1 MDKNLLLTKAQ
12 NAELSRDF
20 QTATRLYKELL
31 RNEPDNLEYLSTI
44 GSIYVK
50 SNEDEKALPYYQ
62 RIIELFPHSVSAM
75 NGIGAIYRRLRRYDE
90 SIEILQR
97 ALNENKDVANVY
109 YTLGF
114 TYREM
119 GLYDE
124 AIECFENVIDENAN
138 DVLAYNHLG
147 SIYSAKGDFQKAI
160 EIFKHGLQIDQNHPI
175 LNYNIAHCFE
185 SLEQYPD
192 AIRSY
197 ETALKTKPVWNDAI
211 RDFSNLLLTC
221 NKTKEAQNIVQR
233 SLRLYPN
240 DANMLCILG
249 KIFLTQFDFGS
260 AEKTFKKAK
269 DINPK
274 DVAILSG
281 FAEALEKGEKN
292 QEALDT
298 LEEALNMEP
307 ENLDLL
313 KQYAGTLLSAKD
325 YDEAFRK
332 IDTLY
337 KNNEYDVQVLDLY
350 GQYYACMDDD
360 ESTNYYHEKIKQVDK
375 SYKQYL
381 LSTAKRYSQ
390 IGNKSK
396 AESFAKTYIQNFED
410 DPAGYNALGKV
421 YASSGD
427 YDNAIVSYTKGLE
440 LLKDNVLADR
450 QISELMKKR
459 IIKKMDEIPT
469 FSEDDKNEESQNEQE
484 QKSEPEEKFDFDL
497 LGQNEKDNPHV
508 NSEEHFWDNLSDE
521 FEDSLE
527 SDKMNEDYV
536 TNLEDLQKNDE
547 VSEDPVGLEETVGLE
562 ELDDGFDSL
571 QDLLPEIGDETS
583 MSLPIEDDA
592 SLNEDETDDL
602 DDFEAESLESLDNL
616 SDSENLEEIT
626 EENSEQEVV
635 QDVEQEDLQKQNTIS
650 ESLQEKLQESI
661 INSANA
667 AMETALNTQR
677 MVVQMSEEQEKIMML
692 QKALEEKQQETE
704 EMQEELVMQQ
714 IKTEQLQQEL
724 IEQKMEN
731 QLAEETAV
739 SDVAN
744 DLDLKNELEDS
755 EELEITEDPEDIDLL
770 DSFDD
775 AVEELEELNDSDF
788 ITMNE
793 IETEDEHISSQQ
805 MFYLVNDNIVPDIDE
820 SDFEKDEKSNDS
832 KSLIYEILVG
842 EYEFPTVDTILADI
856 LLQLSDKE
864 KAIIESISSQEKTE
878 PKNDD
883 EVSFDTVDSFVEA
896 ENEPEQST
904 DFDTVDLFVEEE
916 TVSDDDSDFDTADS
930 LVETEV
936 DETEV
941 DETAEPEFDTVD
953 SFVSGDAESEPEE
966 VSDFDTVD
974 SFVEEETV
982 SDDDSDF
989 DTADSLVETD
999 VDETEVDETEES
1011 DFDTVDSFVSG
1022 DAESEPE
1029 EVSDFDTVDSFIEEE
1044 TETEEPEFD
1053 STDSLIE
1060 DDTENFDSTLDI
1072 LTNGENDWEDDE
1084 VEESPTTEIQDL
1096 FHKVEEMLSDDFISQ
1111 VYKSELSMFKKLKA
1125 LIEFLPNDVQ
1135 TAIDLDKL
1143 RVQVEYIISR
1153 ISGKP
1158 GLCKTISLLFESG
1171 YIEYENS
1178 VQNSSSSEKMTQ
1190 EEIKEVF
1197 QNIRKLSRNLEDIL
1211 LADSLCKLID
1221 DLMEKM

>member
-75 NGIGAIYRRLRRYDE
+75 NGIGAIYRRLKRYDE

-249 KIFLTQFDFGS
+249 KIFLTQFDFDS

-337 KNNEYDVQVLDLY
+337 KDNEYDVQVLDLY

-527 SDKMNEDYV
+527 SDKMNEDYI
-536 TNLEDLQKNDE
+536 TNPEDLQKNDE
-547 VSEDPVGLEETVGLE
+547 VSEEPVGLE

-592 SLNEDETDDL
+592 SLNEDETDDFE
-602 DDFEAESLESLDNL
+602 DFEAESLESLDDLGFITNPKNGRVKGLNEVSLDRTYL

-626 EENSEQEVV
+626 EEKSEQEVV

-739 SDVAN
+739 LDVAN

-793 IETEDEHISSQQ
+793 IETEDENISSQQ

-820 SDFEKDEKSNDS
+820 NDFEKDEKSNDF
-832 KSLIYEILVG
+832 KNFIYEILVG

-904 DFDTVDLFVEEE
+904 DFDTVD
-916 TVSDDDSDFDTADS
+916 
-930 LVETEV
+930 
-936 DETEV
+936 
-941 DETAEPEFDTVD
+941 
-953 SFVSGDAESEPEE
+953 
-966 VSDFDTVD
+966 

-989 DTADSLVETD
+989 DTADSLV
-999 VDETEVDETEES
+999 ETEVDETEES

-1084 VEESPTTEIQDL
+1084 VEESPTTEIQVL

-1178 VQNSSSSEKMTQ
+1178 VQNSSGAEKMTQ

>member
-75 NGIGAIYRRLRRYDE
+75 NGIGAIYRRLKRYDE

-249 KIFLTQFDFGS
+249 KIFLTQFDFDS

-337 KNNEYDVQVLDLY
+337 KDNEYDVQVLDLY

-427 YDNAIVSYTKGLE
+427 YDNAIISYTKGLE

-527 SDKMNEDYV
+527 SDKMNEDYI
-536 TNLEDLQKNDE
+536 TNPEDLQKNDE
-547 VSEDPVGLEETVGLE
+547 VSEEPVGLE

-592 SLNEDETDDL
+592 SLNEEETDDL
-602 DDFEAESLESLDNL
+602 DDFEAESLDDL

-626 EENSEQEVV
+626 EEKSEQEVV

-704 EMQEELVMQQ
+704 EMQEDLVMQQ

-793 IETEDEHISSQQ
+793 IETEDENISSQQ

-820 SDFEKDEKSNDS
+820 SDFEKDEKSNDF
-832 KSLIYEILVG
+832 KSFIYEILVD

-896 ENEPEQST
+896 E
-904 DFDTVDLFVEEE
+904 
-916 TVSDDDSDFDTADS
+916 
-930 LVETEV
+930 
-936 DETEV
+936 
-941 DETAEPEFDTVD
+941 
-953 SFVSGDAESEPEE
+953 SEPEE

-989 DTADSLVETD
+989 DTADSLVETE
-999 VDETEVDETEES
+999 VDETGVDETEES

-1029 EVSDFDTVDSFIEEE
+1029 EVSDFDTVDSFVEEE

-1178 VQNSSSSEKMTQ
+1178 VQNSGSSEKMTQ

>member
-1 MDKNLLLTKAQ
+1 
-12 NAELSRDF
+12 
-20 QTATRLYKELL
+20 
-31 RNEPDNLEYLSTI
+31 
-44 GSIYVK
+44 
-50 SNEDEKALPYYQ
+50 
-62 RIIELFPHSVSAM
+62 
-75 NGIGAIYRRLRRYDE
+75 
-90 SIEILQR
+90 
-97 ALNENKDVANVY
+97 
-109 YTLGF
+109 
-114 TYREM
+114 
-119 GLYDE
+119 
-124 AIECFENVIDENAN
+124 
-138 DVLAYNHLG
+138 
-147 SIYSAKGDFQKAI
+147 
-160 EIFKHGLQIDQNHPI
+160 
-175 LNYNIAHCFE
+175 
-185 SLEQYPD
+185 
-192 AIRSY
+192 
-197 ETALKTKPVWNDAI
+197 
-211 RDFSNLLLTC
+211 
-221 NKTKEAQNIVQR
+221 
-233 SLRLYPN
+233 
-240 DANMLCILG
+240 
-249 KIFLTQFDFGS
+249 
-260 AEKTFKKAK
+260 
-269 DINPK
+269 
-274 DVAILSG
+274 
-281 FAEALEKGEKN
+281 
-292 QEALDT
+292 
-298 LEEALNMEP
+298 
-307 ENLDLL
+307 
-313 KQYAGTLLSAKD
+313 
-325 YDEAFRK
+325 
-332 IDTLY
+332 
-337 KNNEYDVQVLDLY
+337 
-350 GQYYACMDDD
+350 MDDD

-527 SDKMNEDYV
+527 SDKMNEDYI
-536 TNLEDLQKNDE
+536 TNPEDLQKNDE
-547 VSEDPVGLEETVGLE
+547 VSEEPVGLE

-592 SLNEDETDDL
+592 SLNEDETDDFE
-602 DDFEAESLESLDNL
+602 DFEAESLESLDDLGFITNPKNGRVKGLNEVSLDRTYL

-626 EENSEQEVV
+626 EEKSEQEVV

-739 SDVAN
+739 LDVAN

-793 IETEDEHISSQQ
+793 IETEDENISSQQ

-820 SDFEKDEKSNDS
+820 NDFEKDEKSNDF
-832 KSLIYEILVG
+832 KNFIYEILVG

-904 DFDTVDLFVEEE
+904 DFDTVDSFVEEE

-936 DETEV
+936 DETEES
-941 DETAEPEFDTVD
+941 DFDTVD

-974 SFVEEETV
+974 SFVEEE
-982 SDDDSDF
+982 
-989 DTADSLVETD
+989 A
-999 VDETEVDETEES
+999 ETEES

-1084 VEESPTTEIQDL
+1084 VEESPTTEIQVL

-1178 VQNSSSSEKMTQ
+1178 VQNSSGAEKMTQ

>member
-75 NGIGAIYRRLRRYDE
+75 NGIGAIYRRLKRYDE

-147 SIYSAKGDFQKAI
+147 SIYSAKGDFQRAI

-249 KIFLTQFDFGS
+249 KIFLTQFDFDS

-325 YDEAFRK
+325 YDEAFKK

-337 KNNEYDVQVLDLY
+337 KNNEDDVQVLDLY

-427 YDNAIVSYTKGLE
+427 YDNAIISYTKGLE

-527 SDKMNEDYV
+527 SDKMNENYI
-536 TNLEDLQKNDE
+536 TNPEDLQKNDE
-547 VSEDPVGLEETVGLE
+547 ISEEPVGLE

-592 SLNEDETDDL
+592 SLNEDETDDFE
-602 DDFEAESLESLDNL
+602 DFEAESLENLDDLGFITNPKNGRVKGLNEVSLDRTYL
-616 SDSENLEEIT
+616 SDSENLEEIP

-755 EELEITEDPEDIDLL
+755 EDLEITEEPEDIDLL

-793 IETEDEHISSQQ
+793 IETEDENISSQQ

-820 SDFEKDEKSNDS
+820 SDFEKDEKSNDC
-832 KSLIYEILVG
+832 KSLIYEILVD

-904 DFDTVDLFVEEE
+904 DFDTVD
-916 TVSDDDSDFDTADS
+916 
-930 LVETEV
+930 
-936 DETEV
+936 
-941 DETAEPEFDTVD
+941 
-953 SFVSGDAESEPEE
+953 SFI
-966 VSDFDTVD
+966 
-974 SFVEEETV
+974 EEETV

-1044 TETEEPEFD
+1044 TETEEPDFD

>member
-75 NGIGAIYRRLRRYDE
+75 NGIGAIYRRLKRYDE

-147 SIYSAKGDFQKAI
+147 SIYSAKGDFQRAI
-160 EIFKHGLQIDQNHPI
+160 DIFKHGLQIDQNHPI

-249 KIFLTQFDFGS
+249 KIFLTQFDFDS

-427 YDNAIVSYTKGLE
+427 YDNAIISYTKGLE

-527 SDKMNEDYV
+527 SDKMNEDYI
-536 TNLEDLQKNDE
+536 TNPEDLQKNDE
-547 VSEDPVGLEETVGLE
+547 VSEEPVGLEETVGLE

-592 SLNEDETDDL
+592 SLNEEETDDL

-731 QLAEETAV
+731 QLAEETSV

-793 IETEDEHISSQQ
+793 IETEDENISSQQ

-820 SDFEKDEKSNDS
+820 NDFEKDEKSNDF
-832 KSLIYEILVG
+832 KSFIYEILVD

-904 DFDTVDLFVEEE
+904 NFDTVDLFVEEE

-930 LVETEV
+930 LVETDV

-941 DETAEPEFDTVD
+941 DETEEPEFDTVD

-974 SFVEEETV
+974 SFVEEET
-982 SDDDSDF
+982 
-989 DTADSLVETD
+989 
-999 VDETEVDETEES
+999 ETEE
-1011 DFDTVDSFVSG
+1011 T
-1022 DAESEPE
+1022 
-1029 EVSDFDTVDSFIEEE
+1029 
-1044 TETEEPEFD
+1044 EFD

-1211 LADSLCKLID
+1211 LADSLCKLTD

>member
-75 NGIGAIYRRLRRYDE
+75 NGIGAIYRRLKRYDE

-249 KIFLTQFDFGS
+249 KIFLTQFDFDS

-337 KNNEYDVQVLDLY
+337 KDNEYDVQVLDLY

-484 QKSEPEEKFDFDL
+484 QKLEPEEKFDFDL

-527 SDKMNEDYV
+527 SEKMNEDYV

-547 VSEDPVGLEETVGLE
+547 VSEEPVGLE

-602 DDFEAESLESLDNL
+602 DNFETESFESLDGL

-626 EENSEQEVV
+626 EEKSEQEVV

-793 IETEDEHISSQQ
+793 IETEDENISSQQ

-820 SDFEKDEKSNDS
+820 SDFEKDEKSNDF
-832 KSLIYEILVG
+832 KSFIYEILVD

-930 LVETEV
+930 LVET
-936 DETEV
+936 
-941 DETAEPEFDTVD
+941 
-953 SFVSGDAESEPEE
+953 
-966 VSDFDTVD
+966 
-974 SFVEEETV
+974 
-982 SDDDSDF
+982 
-989 DTADSLVETD
+989 D
-999 VDETEVDETEES
+999 VDETEEPE
-1011 DFDTVDSFVSG
+1011 FDTVDSFVSG

-1178 VQNSSSSEKMTQ
+1178 VQNSSGSEKMTQ

>member
-75 NGIGAIYRRLRRYDE
+75 NGIGAIYRRLKRYDE

-249 KIFLTQFDFGS
+249 KIFLTQFDFDS

-337 KNNEYDVQVLDLY
+337 KDNEYDVQVLDLY

-427 YDNAIVSYTKGLE
+427 YDNAIISYTKGLE

-527 SDKMNEDYV
+527 SDKMNEDYI
-536 TNLEDLQKNDE
+536 TNPEDLQKNDE
-547 VSEDPVGLEETVGLE
+547 VSEEPVGLE

-592 SLNEDETDDL
+592 SLNEDETDDFE
-602 DDFEAESLESLDNL
+602 DFEAESLDDL

-626 EENSEQEVV
+626 EEKSEQEVV

-731 QLAEETAV
+731 QLAEETVV

-793 IETEDEHISSQQ
+793 IETEDENISSQQ

-820 SDFEKDEKSNDS
+820 SDFEKDEKSNDF
-832 KSLIYEILVG
+832 KSFIYEILVS

-883 EVSFDTVDSFVEA
+883 EISFDTVDSFVEA
-896 ENEPEQST
+896 ENEPEQS
-904 DFDTVDLFVEEE
+904 
-916 TVSDDDSDFDTADS
+916 
-930 LVETEV
+930 
-936 DETEV
+936 
-941 DETAEPEFDTVD
+941 
-953 SFVSGDAESEPEE
+953 
-966 VSDFDTVD
+966 SDFDTVD

-999 VDETEVDETEES
+999 VDETEKS

-1178 VQNSSSSEKMTQ
+1178 VQNSSSSERMTQ

>member
-75 NGIGAIYRRLRRYDE
+75 NGIGAIYRRLKRYDE

-147 SIYSAKGDFQKAI
+147 SIYSAKGDFQRAI

-249 KIFLTQFDFGS
+249 KIFLTQFDFDS

-337 KNNEYDVQVLDLY
+337 KDNEYDVQVLDLY

-427 YDNAIVSYTKGLE
+427 YDNAIISYTKGLE

-527 SDKMNEDYV
+527 SDKMNEDYI
-536 TNLEDLQKNDE
+536 TNPEDLQKNDE
-547 VSEDPVGLEETVGLE
+547 VSEEPVGLE

-592 SLNEDETDDL
+592 SLNEEETDDL
-602 DDFEAESLESLDNL
+602 DDFEAESLDDL

-626 EENSEQEVV
+626 EEKSEQEVV

-704 EMQEELVMQQ
+704 EMQEDLVMQQ

-793 IETEDEHISSQQ
+793 IETEDENISSQQ

-820 SDFEKDEKSNDS
+820 SDFEKDEKSNDF
-832 KSLIYEILVG
+832 KSFIYEILVG

-896 ENEPEQST
+896 E
-904 DFDTVDLFVEEE
+904 
-916 TVSDDDSDFDTADS
+916 
-930 LVETEV
+930 
-936 DETEV
+936 
-941 DETAEPEFDTVD
+941 
-953 SFVSGDAESEPEE
+953 SEPEE

-989 DTADSLVETD
+989 DTADSLVETE
-999 VDETEVDETEES
+999 VDETGVDETEES

-1029 EVSDFDTVDSFIEEE
+1029 EVSDFDTVDSFVEDEA
-1044 TETEEPEFD
+1044 ETEETEFD

-1178 VQNSSSSEKMTQ
+1178 VQNSGSSEKMTQ

>member
-75 NGIGAIYRRLRRYDE
+75 NGIGAIYRRLKRYDE

-249 KIFLTQFDFGS
+249 KIFLTQFDFDS

-337 KNNEYDVQVLDLY
+337 KNNEDDVQVLDLY

-484 QKSEPEEKFDFDL
+484 QKLEPEEKFDFDL

-527 SDKMNEDYV
+527 SDKMNEDYI
-536 TNLEDLQKNDE
+536 TNPEDLQKNDE
-547 VSEDPVGLEETVGLE
+547 VSEEPVGLEESVGLE

-602 DDFEAESLESLDNL
+602 DNFETESFESLDGL

-704 EMQEELVMQQ
+704 EMQENLVMQQ

-724 IEQKMEN
+724 IEQKMKN
-731 QLAEETAV
+731 QLAEDTAV

-793 IETEDEHISSQQ
+793 IETEDENISSQQ

-820 SDFEKDEKSNDS
+820 SDFEKDEKSNDF
-832 KSLIYEILVG
+832 KSFIYEILVD

-864 KAIIESISSQEKTE
+864 KSIIESISSQEKTE

-930 LVETEV
+930 LVET
-936 DETEV
+936 D
-941 DETAEPEFDTVD
+941 
-953 SFVSGDAESEPEE
+953 
-966 VSDFDTVD
+966 
-974 SFVEEETV
+974 
-982 SDDDSDF
+982 
-989 DTADSLVETD
+989 
-999 VDETEVDETEES
+999 VDETEES

>member
-75 NGIGAIYRRLRRYDE
+75 NGIGAIYRRLKRYDE

-147 SIYSAKGDFQKAI
+147 SIYSAKGDFQRAI
-160 EIFKHGLQIDQNHPI
+160 DIFKHGLQIDQNHPI

-249 KIFLTQFDFGS
+249 KIFLTQFDFDS

-427 YDNAIVSYTKGLE
+427 YDNAIISYTKGLE

-547 VSEDPVGLEETVGLE
+547 VSEEPVGLE

-592 SLNEDETDDL
+592 SLNEEETDDL

-793 IETEDEHISSQQ
+793 IETEDENISSQQ

-820 SDFEKDEKSNDS
+820 SDFEKDEKSNDF
-832 KSLIYEILVG
+832 KSFIYEILVD

-904 DFDTVDLFVEEE
+904 NFDTVDL
-916 TVSDDDSDFDTADS
+916 
-930 LVETEV
+930 
-936 DETEV
+936 
-941 DETAEPEFDTVD
+941 
-953 SFVSGDAESEPEE
+953 
-966 VSDFDTVD
+966 
-974 SFVEEETV
+974 FVEEETV

-999 VDETEVDETEES
+999 VDETEVDETEEPE
-1011 DFDTVDSFVSG
+1011 FDTVDSFVSG

-1029 EVSDFDTVDSFIEEE
+1029 EVSDFDTVDSFVEEE

-1178 VQNSSSSEKMTQ
+1178 VQKSSSSEKMTQ

>member
-75 NGIGAIYRRLRRYDE
+75 NGIGAIYRRLKRYDE

-249 KIFLTQFDFGS
+249 KIFLTQFDFDS

-427 YDNAIVSYTKGLE
+427 YDNAIISYTKGLE

-527 SDKMNEDYV
+527 SEKMNEDYI
-536 TNLEDLQKNDE
+536 TNPEDLQKNDE
-547 VSEDPVGLEETVGLE
+547 VSEEPVGLEETVGLE

-592 SLNEDETDDL
+592 SLNEEETDDL

-793 IETEDEHISSQQ
+793 IETEDENISSQQ

-820 SDFEKDEKSNDS
+820 SDFEKDEKSNDF
-832 KSLIYEILVG
+832 KSFIYEILVD

-896 ENEPEQST
+896 ENEPDQST
-904 DFDTVDLFVEEE
+904 
-916 TVSDDDSDFDTADS
+916 
-930 LVETEV
+930 
-936 DETEV
+936 
-941 DETAEPEFDTVD
+941 
-953 SFVSGDAESEPEE
+953 
-966 VSDFDTVD
+966 DFDTVD

-1029 EVSDFDTVDSFIEEE
+1029 EVSDFDTVDSFVEEE

>member
-75 NGIGAIYRRLRRYDE
+75 NGIGAIYRRLKRYDE

-249 KIFLTQFDFGS
+249 KIFLTQFDFDS

-337 KNNEYDVQVLDLY
+337 KDNEYDVQVLDLY

-527 SDKMNEDYV
+527 SDKKNEDYV

-547 VSEDPVGLEETVGLE
+547 VSEEPVGLEESVGLE

-592 SLNEDETDDL
+592 SLNEEETVDL
-602 DDFEAESLESLDNL
+602 DDFETESLESLDNL

-820 SDFEKDEKSNDS
+820 SDFEKDEKSNDF
-832 KSLIYEILVG
+832 KSFIYEILVD

-904 DFDTVDLFVEEE
+904 DFDTVDL
-916 TVSDDDSDFDTADS
+916 
-930 LVETEV
+930 
-936 DETEV
+936 
-941 DETAEPEFDTVD
+941 
-953 SFVSGDAESEPEE
+953 
-966 VSDFDTVD
+966 
-974 SFVEEETV
+974 FVEEETV

>member
-31 RNEPDNLEYLSTI
+31 RNEPDNLEYLSTL

-75 NGIGAIYRRLRRYDE
+75 NGIGAIYRRLKRYDE

-249 KIFLTQFDFGS
+249 KIFLTQFDFDS

-281 FAEALEKGEKN
+281 FAEALEKSEKN

-337 KNNEYDVQVLDLY
+337 KDNEYDVQVLDLY

-427 YDNAIVSYTKGLE
+427 YDNAIISYTKGLE

-484 QKSEPEEKFDFDL
+484 QKLEPEEKFDFDL

-527 SDKMNEDYV
+527 SDKMNEDYI
-536 TNLEDLQKNDE
+536 TNPEDLQKNDD
-547 VSEDPVGLEETVGLE
+547 VSEEPVGLE

-592 SLNEDETDDL
+592 SLNEDETDDFE
-602 DDFEAESLESLDNL
+602 DFEAESLENLDDLGFNTNPKNGRVKALSKACLDRTYL

-704 EMQEELVMQQ
+704 EMQEELAMQQ

-731 QLAEETAV
+731 QLAEETVV

-793 IETEDEHISSQQ
+793 IETEDENISSQQ

-820 SDFEKDEKSNDS
+820 SDFEKDEKSNDC
-832 KSLIYEILVG
+832 KSFIYEILVD

-936 DETEV
+936 DET
-941 DETAEPEFDTVD
+941 D
-953 SFVSGDAESEPEE
+953 
-966 VSDFDTVD
+966 
-974 SFVEEETV
+974 
-982 SDDDSDF
+982 
-989 DTADSLVETD
+989 
-999 VDETEVDETEES
+999 VDETEES

>member
-75 NGIGAIYRRLRRYDE
+75 NGIGAIYRRLKRYDE

-147 SIYSAKGDFQKAI
+147 SIYSAKGDFQRAI

-249 KIFLTQFDFGS
+249 KIFLTQFDFDS

-325 YDEAFRK
+325 YDEAFKK

-337 KNNEYDVQVLDLY
+337 KNNEDDVQVLDLY

-536 TNLEDLQKNDE
+536 TNPEDLQKNDE
-547 VSEDPVGLEETVGLE
+547 VSEETVGLEEPVGLE

-583 MSLPIEDDA
+583 MSLPIEDDE
-592 SLNEDETDDL
+592 SLNEEETDDFE
-602 DDFEAESLESLDNL
+602 DFEAESLESLDNL

-677 MVVQMSEEQEKIMML
+677 MVVQMSEEQEKIMVL

-731 QLAEETAV
+731 QLAEDTAV

-744 DLDLKNELEDS
+744 DLDLKNEPEDS

-793 IETEDEHISSQQ
+793 IETEDENISSQQ

-820 SDFEKDEKSNDS
+820 SDFEKDEKSNDF
-832 KSLIYEILVG
+832 KSFIYEVLVG

-904 DFDTVDLFVEEE
+904 DFDSVDLFVEEE

-936 DETEV
+936 DETE
-941 DETAEPEFDTVD
+941 EPEFDTVD

-974 SFVEEETV
+974 SFV
-982 SDDDSDF
+982 
-989 DTADSLVETD
+989 
-999 VDETEVDETEES
+999 
-1011 DFDTVDSFVSG
+1011 
-1022 DAESEPE
+1022 
-1029 EVSDFDTVDSFIEEE
+1029 EEE

-1084 VEESPTTEIQDL
+1084 VEESPTSEIQDL

>member
-75 NGIGAIYRRLRRYDE
+75 NGIGAIYRRLKRYDE

-147 SIYSAKGDFQKAI
+147 SIYSAKGDFQRAI
-160 EIFKHGLQIDQNHPI
+160 DIFKHGLQIDQNHPI

-249 KIFLTQFDFGS
+249 KIFLTQFDFDS

-337 KNNEYDVQVLDLY
+337 KNNEDDVQVLDLY

-469 FSEDDKNEESQNEQE
+469 FSEDEKNEESQNEQE

-527 SDKMNEDYV
+527 SDKMDEEYV

-547 VSEDPVGLEETVGLE
+547 VSEEPVGLEETVGLE

-793 IETEDEHISSQQ
+793 IETEDENISSQQ

-832 KSLIYEILVG
+832 KSFIYEILVG

-930 LVETEV
+930 LVETDV
-936 DETEV
+936 AETEV
-941 DETAEPEFDTVD
+941 DETEEPEFDTVD
-953 SFVSGDAESEPEE
+953 SFVSG
-966 VSDFDTVD
+966 
-974 SFVEEETV
+974 
-982 SDDDSDF
+982 
-989 DTADSLVETD
+989 
-999 VDETEVDETEES
+999 
-1011 DFDTVDSFVSG
+1011 
-1022 DAESEPE
+1022 
-1029 EVSDFDTVDSFIEEE
+1029 
-1044 TETEEPEFD
+1044 
-1053 STDSLIE
+1053 
-1060 DDTENFDSTLDI
+1060 DTENFDSTLDI

-1111 VYKSELSMFKKLKA
+1111 VYKSELNMFKKLKA

>member
-75 NGIGAIYRRLRRYDE
+75 NGIGAIYRRLKRYDE

-197 ETALKTKPVWNDAI
+197 ETALKTKPVWNEAI

-249 KIFLTQFDFGS
+249 KIFLTQFDFDS

-337 KNNEYDVQVLDLY
+337 KNNEDDVQVLDLY

-547 VSEDPVGLEETVGLE
+547 VLEEPVGLE

-602 DDFEAESLESLDNL
+602 DDFETESFENLDDLGFNTNPKNGRVKALSKACLDRTYL

-704 EMQEELVMQQ
+704 EMQEELAMQQ

-731 QLAEETAV
+731 QLAEETVV

-793 IETEDEHISSQQ
+793 IETEDENISSQQ

-820 SDFEKDEKSNDS
+820 SDFEKDEKSNDF
-832 KSLIYEILVG
+832 KSFIYEILVG

-904 DFDTVDLFVEEE
+904 DFDTVDL
-916 TVSDDDSDFDTADS
+916 
-930 LVETEV
+930 
-936 DETEV
+936 
-941 DETAEPEFDTVD
+941 
-953 SFVSGDAESEPEE
+953 
-966 VSDFDTVD
+966 
-974 SFVEEETV
+974 FVEEETV

-1178 VQNSSSSEKMTQ
+1178 VQNSGSSEKMTQ

>member
-75 NGIGAIYRRLRRYDE
+75 NGIGAIYRRLKRYDE

-249 KIFLTQFDFGS
+249 KIFLTQFDFDS

-337 KNNEYDVQVLDLY
+337 KNNEDDVQVLDLY

-459 IIKKMDEIPT
+459 IIRKMDEIPT

-547 VSEDPVGLEETVGLE
+547 VSEEPVGLE

-592 SLNEDETDDL
+592 SLNEDETDDFE
-602 DDFEAESLESLDNL
+602 DFEAESLESLDDL

-793 IETEDEHISSQQ
+793 IETEDENISSQQ

-820 SDFEKDEKSNDS
+820 SDFEKDEKSNDF
-832 KSLIYEILVG
+832 KSFIYEILVD

-930 LVETEV
+930 LVETDV

-941 DETAEPEFDTVD
+941 NETEEPEFDTVD

-974 SFVEEETV
+974 SFVE
-982 SDDDSDF
+982 
-989 DTADSLVETD
+989 
-999 VDETEVDETEES
+999 DEAETEEL
-1011 DFDTVDSFVSG
+1011 
-1022 DAESEPE
+1022 
-1029 EVSDFDTVDSFIEEE
+1029 
-1044 TETEEPEFD
+1044 EFD

-1060 DDTENFDSTLDI
+1060 ADTENFDSTLDI

>member
-75 NGIGAIYRRLRRYDE
+75 NGIGAIYRRLKRYDE

-124 AIECFENVIDENAN
+124 AIECFENVIGENAN

-147 SIYSAKGDFQKAI
+147 SIYSAKGNFQRAI
-160 EIFKHGLQIDQNHPI
+160 DIFKHGLQIDQNHPI

-197 ETALKTKPVWNDAI
+197 ETALKTKPVWTEAI
-211 RDFSNLLLTC
+211 HDFSNLLLTC

-240 DANMLCILG
+240 DSRMLCILG
-249 KIFLTQFDFGS
+249 KVFLTQYDFDS

-269 DINPK
+269 NINPK
-274 DVAILSG
+274 DVEILSG
-281 FAEALEKGEKN
+281 LADALEKGEKN

-298 LEEALNMEP
+298 LVDALNLEP
-307 ENLDLL
+307 ENLNLL
-313 KQYAGTLLSAKD
+313 KQYASTLLSAKD
-325 YDEAFRK
+325 YDEAFKK

-337 KNNEYDVQVLDLY
+337 KDNEDDVQVLDLY

-360 ESTNYYHEKIKQVDK
+360 ESTNYYHEKIKKVDK

-396 AESFAKTYIQNFED
+396 AESFAKTYIQHFED

-440 LLKDNVLADR
+440 LLKDNVLADK

-469 FSEDDKNEESQNEQE
+469 ISDDDKNEDSQIGTEQNY
-484 QKSEPEEKFDFDL
+484 SETEEKFDFDL
-497 LGQNEKDNPHV
+497 LGQNEKEDPHV
-508 NSEEHFWDNLSDE
+508 NSEDHFWDNLSDE

-536 TNLEDLQKNDE
+536 TNLEDLQKKDE
-547 VSEDPVGLEETVGLE
+547 VSEEPVGVEETVGLE

-571 QDLLPEIGDETS
+571 QDLLPKIGDETS

-602 DDFEAESLESLDNL
+602 
-616 SDSENLEEIT
+616 SDSKNLEGII
-626 EENSEQEVV
+626 EENSEQNVV
-635 QDVEQEDLQKQNTIS
+635 QEVAQEDLQKQNTIS

-692 QKALEEKQQETE
+692 QKALEEKQHETE

-724 IEQKMEN
+724 IERKMEN
-731 QLAEETAV
+731 QLAEETSV
-739 SDVAN
+739 SAVAN
-744 DLDLKNELEDS
+744 QTDLLNDIENADS
-755 EELEITEDPEDIDLL
+755 EDFEITEEPEDIDLL
-770 DSFDD
+770 DSFED
-775 AVEELEELNDSDF
+775 AVEELEELDDSDF
-788 ITMNE
+788 FKMNE
-793 IETEDEHISSQQ
+793 IETEDENISSQQ
-805 MFYLVNDNIVPDIDE
+805 MFYLVNDNIVPDVDE
-820 SDFEKDEKSNDS
+820 SDFEKDEKSNDV
-832 KSLIYEILVG
+832 KSLIYEILVD

-856 LLQLSDKE
+856 LLQLSDEE
-864 KAIIESISSQEKTE
+864 KAIIESMSEKENTE
-878 PKNDD
+878 PKNDID
-883 EVSFDTVDSFVEA
+883 VS
-896 ENEPEQST
+896 
-904 DFDTVDLFVEEE
+904 
-916 TVSDDDSDFDTADS
+916 FDTADS
-930 LVETEV
+930 LIETEV
-936 DETEV
+936 DE
-941 DETAEPEFDTVD
+941 
-953 SFVSGDAESEPEE
+953 SEEA
-966 VSDFDTVD
+966 DFDTVD

-982 SDDDSDF
+982 S
-989 DTADSLVETD
+989 
-999 VDETEVDETEES
+999 EEDS
-1011 DFDTVDSFVSG
+1011 DFDTVDSFVSE

-1029 EVSDFDTVDSFIEEE
+1029 EDSEFDTADSLVETEVDESEEADFDT
-1044 TETEEPEFD
+1044 
-1053 STDSLIE
+1053 
-1060 DDTENFDSTLDI
+1060 TLDI
-1072 LTNGENDWEDDE
+1072 LTNGENAWEEDD

-1111 VYKSELSMFKKLKA
+1111 VYKSELNMFKKLKA

-1171 YIEYENS
+1171 YIEYKNS
-1178 VQNSSSSEKMTQ
+1178 VQNSSGSEKMTL

-1197 QNIRKLSRNLEDIL
+1197 QSIRKLSRNLEDIL

>member
-75 NGIGAIYRRLRRYDE
+75 NGIGAIYRRLKRYDE

-97 ALNENKDVANVY
+97 ALNEDKDVANVY

-124 AIECFENVIDENAN
+124 AIECFENVIGENAN

-147 SIYSAKGDFQKAI
+147 SIYSAKGNFQRAI
-160 EIFKHGLQIDQNHPI
+160 DIFKHGLQIDQNHPI

-197 ETALKTKPVWNDAI
+197 ETALKTKPVWTEAI
-211 RDFSNLLLTC
+211 HDFSNLLLTC

-240 DANMLCILG
+240 DSRMLCILG
-249 KIFLTQFDFGS
+249 KVFLTQYDFDS

-269 DINPK
+269 NINPK
-274 DVAILSG
+274 DVEILSG
-281 FAEALEKGEKN
+281 LADALEKGEKN

-298 LEEALNMEP
+298 LVDALNLEP
-307 ENLDLL
+307 ENLNLL
-313 KQYAGTLLSAKD
+313 KQYASTLLSAKD
-325 YDEAFRK
+325 YDEAFKK

-337 KNNEYDVQVLDLY
+337 KDNEDDVQVLDLY

-360 ESTNYYHEKIKQVDK
+360 ESTNYYHEKIKKVDK

-396 AESFAKTYIQNFED
+396 AESFAKTYIQHFED

-440 LLKDNVLADR
+440 LLKDNVLADK

-469 FSEDDKNEESQNEQE
+469 ISDDDKNEDSQIGTEQNY
-484 QKSEPEEKFDFDL
+484 SETEEKFDFDL
-497 LGQNEKDNPHV
+497 LGQNEKEDPHV
-508 NSEEHFWDNLSDE
+508 NSEDHFWDNLSDE

-536 TNLEDLQKNDE
+536 TNLEDLQKKDE
-547 VSEDPVGLEETVGLE
+547 VSEEPVGVEETVGLE

-571 QDLLPEIGDETS
+571 QDLLPKIGDETS

-602 DDFEAESLESLDNL
+602 
-616 SDSENLEEIT
+616 SDSENLEEII
-626 EENSEQEVV
+626 EENSEQNVV
-635 QDVEQEDLQKQNTIS
+635 QEVAQEDLQKQNTIS

-692 QKALEEKQQETE
+692 QKALEEKQHETE

-724 IEQKMEN
+724 IEQKLEN
-731 QLAEETAV
+731 QLAEETSV
-739 SDVAN
+739 SAVAN
-744 DLDLKNELEDS
+744 ETDLLNDIENADS
-755 EELEITEDPEDIDLL
+755 EDLEITEEPEDIDLL
-770 DSFDD
+770 DSFED
-775 AVEELEELNDSDF
+775 AVEELEELDDSDF
-788 ITMNE
+788 FKMNE
-793 IETEDEHISSQQ
+793 IETEDENISSQQ
-805 MFYLVNDNIVPDIDE
+805 MFYLVNDNIVPDVDE
-820 SDFEKDEKSNDS
+820 SDFEKDEKSNDV
-832 KSLIYEILVG
+832 KSLIYEILVD

-856 LLQLSDKE
+856 LLQLSDEE
-864 KAIIESISSQEKTE
+864 KAIIESMSEKENTE
-878 PKNDD
+878 PKNDID
-883 EVSFDTVDSFVEA
+883 VSFDTVDSFVE
-896 ENEPEQST
+896 
-904 DFDTVDLFVEEE
+904 
-916 TVSDDDSDFDTADS
+916 
-930 LVETEV
+930 TEV
-936 DETEV
+936 DE
-941 DETAEPEFDTVD
+941 
-953 SFVSGDAESEPEE
+953 SEEA
-966 VSDFDTVD
+966 DFDTVD

-982 SDDDSDF
+982 SEEDSDFDTVDSFVSEDAESEPEEDSDF

-999 VDETEVDETEES
+999 VDESEDA
-1011 DFDTVDSFVSG
+1011 DFDT
-1022 DAESEPE
+1022 
-1029 EVSDFDTVDSFIEEE
+1029 
-1044 TETEEPEFD
+1044 
-1053 STDSLIE
+1053 
-1060 DDTENFDSTLDI
+1060 TLDI
-1072 LTNGENDWEDDE
+1072 LTNGENAWEEDD

-1111 VYKSELSMFKKLKA
+1111 VYKSELNMFKKLKA

-1171 YIEYENS
+1171 YIEYKNS
-1178 VQNSSSSEKMTQ
+1178 VQNSSGSEKMTQ

-1197 QNIRKLSRNLEDIL
+1197 QSIRKLSRNLEDIL

>member
-75 NGIGAIYRRLRRYDE
+75 NGIGAIYRRLKRYDE

-249 KIFLTQFDFGS
+249 KIFLTQFDFDS

-313 KQYAGTLLSAKD
+313 KQYAETLLSAKD

-337 KNNEYDVQVLDLY
+337 KDNEYDVQVLDLY

-527 SDKMNEDYV
+527 SDKKNEDYV

-547 VSEDPVGLEETVGLE
+547 DSEEPVGLE

-592 SLNEDETDDL
+592 SLNEEETDDFE
-602 DDFEAESLESLDNL
+602 DFEAESLESLDDLGFITNPKNGRVKGLNEVSLDRTYL

-731 QLAEETAV
+731 QLAEETVV

-793 IETEDEHISSQQ
+793 IETEDENISSQQ

-904 DFDTVDLFVEEE
+904 DFDTVDSFVEEE

-930 LVETEV
+930 LVETDV
-936 DETEV
+936 DETEES
-941 DETAEPEFDTVD
+941 DFDTVD

-999 VDETEVDETEES
+999 VD
-1011 DFDTVDSFVSG
+1011 
-1022 DAESEPE
+1022 
-1029 EVSDFDTVDSFIEEE
+1029 
-1044 TETEEPEFD
+1044 ETEEPEFD

>member
-75 NGIGAIYRRLRRYDE
+75 NGIGAIYRRLKRYDE

-249 KIFLTQFDFGS
+249 KIFLTQFDFDS

-337 KNNEYDVQVLDLY
+337 KNNEDDVQVLDLY

-527 SDKMNEDYV
+527 SDKMNEDYI
-536 TNLEDLQKNDE
+536 TNPEDLQKNDE
-547 VSEDPVGLEETVGLE
+547 VSEEPVGLE

-592 SLNEDETDDL
+592 SLNEEETDDFE
-602 DDFEAESLESLDNL
+602 DFEAESLESLDDLGFITNPKNGRVKGLNEVSLDRTYL

-755 EELEITEDPEDIDLL
+755 EDLEITEEPEDIDLL

-793 IETEDEHISSQQ
+793 IETEDENISSQQ

-820 SDFEKDEKSNDS
+820 SDFEKDEKSNDF
-832 KSLIYEILVG
+832 KSFIYEILVG

-896 ENEPEQST
+896 ENEPKQST
-904 DFDTVDLFVEEE
+904 DFDTVDL
-916 TVSDDDSDFDTADS
+916 
-930 LVETEV
+930 
-936 DETEV
+936 
-941 DETAEPEFDTVD
+941 
-953 SFVSGDAESEPEE
+953 
-966 VSDFDTVD
+966 
-974 SFVEEETV
+974 FVEEETV

-1072 LTNGENDWEDDE
+1072 LTNGENDWDDDE

>member
-75 NGIGAIYRRLRRYDE
+75 NGIGAIYRRLKRYDE

-197 ETALKTKPVWNDAI
+197 ETALKTKPVWNEAI

-249 KIFLTQFDFGS
+249 KIFLTQFDFDS

-337 KNNEYDVQVLDLY
+337 KNNEDDVQVLDLY

-547 VSEDPVGLEETVGLE
+547 VLEEPVGLE

-592 SLNEDETDDL
+592 SLNEDETDDFEV
-602 DDFEAESLESLDNL
+602 FEAESLESLDDLGFITNPKNGRVKGLNEVSLDRTYL

-704 EMQEELVMQQ
+704 EMQ
-714 IKTEQLQQEL
+714 QEL

-731 QLAEETAV
+731 QLAEETVV

-793 IETEDEHISSQQ
+793 IETEDENISSQQ

-820 SDFEKDEKSNDS
+820 SDFEKDEKSNDF
-832 KSLIYEILVG
+832 KSFIYEILVG

-936 DETEV
+936 DETEES
-941 DETAEPEFDTVD
+941 DFDTVD

-974 SFVEEETV
+974 SFVEEET
-982 SDDDSDF
+982 
-989 DTADSLVETD
+989 
-999 VDETEVDETEES
+999 ETEES

-1178 VQNSSSSEKMTQ
+1178 VQNSGSSEKMTQ

>member
-75 NGIGAIYRRLRRYDE
+75 NGIGAIYRRLKRYDE

-249 KIFLTQFDFGS
+249 KIFLTQFDFDS

-337 KNNEYDVQVLDLY
+337 KDNEDDVQVLDLY

-527 SDKMNEDYV
+527 SDKMNEDYI
-536 TNLEDLQKNDE
+536 TNPEDLQKNDE
-547 VSEDPVGLEETVGLE
+547 VSEEPVGLE

-592 SLNEDETDDL
+592 SLNEEETDDFE
-602 DDFEAESLESLDNL
+602 DFETESLESLDNL

-820 SDFEKDEKSNDS
+820 SDFEKDEKSNDF
-832 KSLIYEILVG
+832 KSFIYEILVD

-864 KAIIESISSQEKTE
+864 KSIIESISSQEKTE

-904 DFDTVDLFVEEE
+904 DFDTVD
-916 TVSDDDSDFDTADS
+916 
-930 LVETEV
+930 
-936 DETEV
+936 
-941 DETAEPEFDTVD
+941 
-953 SFVSGDAESEPEE
+953 SFI
-966 VSDFDTVD
+966 
-974 SFVEEETV
+974 EEETV

-999 VDETEVDETEES
+999 VDETEESDFDTVDSFVFGDAESEPEEVSDFDTVDSFVEDEAETEES

-1044 TETEEPEFD
+1044 TETEETEFD

-1197 QNIRKLSRNLEDIL
+1197 KNIRKLSRNLEDIL

>member
-75 NGIGAIYRRLRRYDE
+75 NGIGAIYRRLKRYDE

-147 SIYSAKGDFQKAI
+147 SIYSAKGDFQRAI

-249 KIFLTQFDFGS
+249 KIFLTQFDFDS

-337 KNNEYDVQVLDLY
+337 KNNEDDVQVLDLY

-527 SDKMNEDYV
+527 SDKMNEDYI
-536 TNLEDLQKNDE
+536 TNPEDLQKNDE
-547 VSEDPVGLEETVGLE
+547 VSEEPVGLE

-592 SLNEDETDDL
+592 SLNEEETDDL
-602 DDFEAESLESLDNL
+602 DDFEAESLDDL

-626 EENSEQEVV
+626 EEKSEQEVV

-704 EMQEELVMQQ
+704 EMQEDLVMQQ

-820 SDFEKDEKSNDS
+820 SDFEKDEKSNDF
-832 KSLIYEILVG
+832 KSFIYEILVD

-896 ENEPEQST
+896 E
-904 DFDTVDLFVEEE
+904 
-916 TVSDDDSDFDTADS
+916 
-930 LVETEV
+930 
-936 DETEV
+936 
-941 DETAEPEFDTVD
+941 
-953 SFVSGDAESEPEE
+953 SEPEE

-989 DTADSLVETD
+989 DTADSLVETE
-999 VDETEVDETEES
+999 VDETGVDETEES

-1029 EVSDFDTVDSFIEEE
+1029 EVSDFDTVDSFVEEE

-1178 VQNSSSSEKMTQ
+1178 VQNSGSSEKMTQ

>member
-75 NGIGAIYRRLRRYDE
+75 NGIGAIYRRLKRYDE

-249 KIFLTQFDFGS
+249 KIFLTQFDFDS

-337 KNNEYDVQVLDLY
+337 KDNEYDVQVLDLY

-484 QKSEPEEKFDFDL
+484 QKLEPEEKFDFDL

-527 SDKMNEDYV
+527 SEKMNEDYV

-547 VSEDPVGLEETVGLE
+547 VSEEPVGLE

-602 DDFEAESLESLDNL
+602 DNFETESFESLDGL

-626 EENSEQEVV
+626 EEKSEQEVV

-793 IETEDEHISSQQ
+793 IETEDENISSQQ

-820 SDFEKDEKSNDS
+820 SDFEKDEKSNDF
-832 KSLIYEILVG
+832 KSFIYEILVD

-936 DETEV
+936 DETE
-941 DETAEPEFDTVD
+941 EPE
-953 SFVSGDAESEPEE
+953 
-966 VSDFDTVD
+966 
-974 SFVEEETV
+974 
-982 SDDDSDF
+982 
-989 DTADSLVETD
+989 
-999 VDETEVDETEES
+999 
-1011 DFDTVDSFVSG
+1011 FDTVDSFVSG

-1178 VQNSSSSEKMTQ
+1178 VQNSSGSEKMTQ

>member
-75 NGIGAIYRRLRRYDE
+75 NGIGAIYRRLKRYDE

-249 KIFLTQFDFGS
+249 KIFLTQFDFDS

-337 KNNEYDVQVLDLY
+337 KNNEDDVQVLDLY

-427 YDNAIVSYTKGLE
+427 YDNAIISYTKGLE

-527 SDKMNEDYV
+527 SEKMNEDYI
-536 TNLEDLQKNDE
+536 TNPEDLQKNDE
-547 VSEDPVGLEETVGLE
+547 VSEEPVGLEETVGLE

-592 SLNEDETDDL
+592 SLNEEETDDL
-602 DDFEAESLESLDNL
+602 DDFETESFENLDNL

-677 MVVQMSEEQEKIMML
+677 MVVQMSEEQEKIMKL

-793 IETEDEHISSQQ
+793 IETEDENISSQQ

-820 SDFEKDEKSNDS
+820 SDFEKDEKSNDF
-832 KSLIYEILVG
+832 KSFIYEILVD

-896 ENEPEQST
+896 ENEPDQST
-904 DFDTVDLFVEEE
+904 
-916 TVSDDDSDFDTADS
+916 
-930 LVETEV
+930 
-936 DETEV
+936 
-941 DETAEPEFDTVD
+941 
-953 SFVSGDAESEPEE
+953 
-966 VSDFDTVD
+966 DFDTVD

-1029 EVSDFDTVDSFIEEE
+1029 EVSDFDTVDSFVEDEA
-1044 TETEEPEFD
+1044 ETEEPEFD

-1178 VQNSSSSEKMTQ
+1178 VQKSSSSEKMTQ

>member
-75 NGIGAIYRRLRRYDE
+75 NGIGAIYRRLKRYDE

-249 KIFLTQFDFGS
+249 KIFLTQFDFDS

-337 KNNEYDVQVLDLY
+337 KDNEYDVQVLDLY

-527 SDKMNEDYV
+527 SDKMNEDYI
-536 TNLEDLQKNDE
+536 TNPEDLQKNDE
-547 VSEDPVGLEETVGLE
+547 VSEEPVGLE

-626 EENSEQEVV
+626 EEKSEQEVV

-793 IETEDEHISSQQ
+793 IETGDENISSQQ

-820 SDFEKDEKSNDS
+820 SDFEKDEKSNDF
-832 KSLIYEILVG
+832 KSFIYEILVD

-930 LVETEV
+930 LVETGV

-941 DETAEPEFDTVD
+941 DETAEPE
-953 SFVSGDAESEPEE
+953 
-966 VSDFDTVD
+966 
-974 SFVEEETV
+974 
-982 SDDDSDF
+982 
-989 DTADSLVETD
+989 
-999 VDETEVDETEES
+999 
-1011 DFDTVDSFVSG
+1011 FDTVDSFVSG

>member
-75 NGIGAIYRRLRRYDE
+75 NGIGAIYRRLKRYDE

-147 SIYSAKGDFQKAI
+147 SIYSAKGDFQRAI

-249 KIFLTQFDFGS
+249 KIFLTQFDFDS

-337 KNNEYDVQVLDLY
+337 KNNEDDVQVLDLY

-427 YDNAIVSYTKGLE
+427 YDNAIISYTKGLE

-527 SDKMNEDYV
+527 SDKKNEDYV
-536 TNLEDLQKNDE
+536 TNLEDVQKNDE
-547 VSEDPVGLEETVGLE
+547 VSEEPVGLE

-592 SLNEDETDDL
+592 SLNEDETDDFE
-602 DDFEAESLESLDNL
+602 DFEAESLDDL
-616 SDSENLEEIT
+616 SDSQNLEEIT

-724 IEQKMEN
+724 IEQKMKN

-755 EELEITEDPEDIDLL
+755 EELEITEAPEDIDLL

-820 SDFEKDEKSNDS
+820 SDFEKDEKSNDF
-832 KSLIYEILVG
+832 KSFIYEILVD

-930 LVETEV
+930 LVET
-936 DETEV
+936 
-941 DETAEPEFDTVD
+941 
-953 SFVSGDAESEPEE
+953 
-966 VSDFDTVD
+966 
-974 SFVEEETV
+974 
-982 SDDDSDF
+982 
-989 DTADSLVETD
+989 D

-1022 DAESEPE
+1022 DAESEPKEVSDFDTVDSFVEDEAETE

-1178 VQNSSSSEKMTQ
+1178 VQNSGSSEKMTQ

>member
-75 NGIGAIYRRLRRYDE
+75 NGIGAIYRRLKRYDE

-249 KIFLTQFDFGS
+249 KIFLTQFDFDS

-337 KNNEYDVQVLDLY
+337 KNNEDDVQVLDLY

-427 YDNAIVSYTKGLE
+427 YDNAIISYTKGLE

-527 SDKMNEDYV
+527 SDKKNEDYV

-547 VSEDPVGLEETVGLE
+547 VSEEPVGLE

-592 SLNEDETDDL
+592 SLNEEETDDL
-602 DDFEAESLESLDNL
+602 DDFEAESLESLDDL

-793 IETEDEHISSQQ
+793 IETEDENISSQQ

-820 SDFEKDEKSNDS
+820 SDFEKDEKSNDC

-930 LVETEV
+930 LVET
-936 DETEV
+936 D
-941 DETAEPEFDTVD
+941 
-953 SFVSGDAESEPEE
+953 
-966 VSDFDTVD
+966 
-974 SFVEEETV
+974 
-982 SDDDSDF
+982 
-989 DTADSLVETD
+989 
-999 VDETEVDETEES
+999 VDETEES

-1044 TETEEPEFD
+1044 TETEEPDFD

-1072 LTNGENDWEDDE
+1072 LTNGENVWEDDE

>member
-75 NGIGAIYRRLRRYDE
+75 NGIGAIYRRLKRYDE

-249 KIFLTQFDFGS
+249 KIFLTQFDFDS

-337 KNNEYDVQVLDLY
+337 KDNEYDVQVLDLY

-527 SDKMNEDYV
+527 SDKMNEDYI
-536 TNLEDLQKNDE
+536 TNPEDLQKNDE
-547 VSEDPVGLEETVGLE
+547 VSEEPVGLEESVGLE

-583 MSLPIEDDA
+583 MSLLIEDDA
-592 SLNEDETDDL
+592 SLNEEETDDFE
-602 DDFEAESLESLDNL
+602 DFEAESLESLDDL

-755 EELEITEDPEDIDLL
+755 EELEIAEDSEDIDLL

-793 IETEDEHISSQQ
+793 IETEDENISSQQ

-820 SDFEKDEKSNDS
+820 SDFEKDEKSNDF
-832 KSLIYEILVG
+832 KSFIYEILVD

-904 DFDTVDLFVEEE
+904 DFDT
-916 TVSDDDSDFDTADS
+916 ADS
-930 LVETEV
+930 LVETDV
-936 DETEV
+936 DETEES
-941 DETAEPEFDTVD
+941 DFDTVD
-953 SFVSGDAESEPEE
+953 SFVSGEAESEPEE

-974 SFVEEETV
+974 SFVE
-982 SDDDSDF
+982 
-989 DTADSLVETD
+989 
-999 VDETEVDETEES
+999 DE
-1011 DFDTVDSFVSG
+1011 
-1022 DAESEPE
+1022 A
-1029 EVSDFDTVDSFIEEE
+1029 
-1044 TETEEPEFD
+1044 ETEEPEFD

>member
-75 NGIGAIYRRLRRYDE
+75 NGIGAIYRRLKRYDE

-160 EIFKHGLQIDQNHPI
+160 ETFKHGLQIDQNHPI

-249 KIFLTQFDFGS
+249 KIFLTQFDFDS

-527 SDKMNEDYV
+527 SDKMDEDYV

-547 VSEDPVGLEETVGLE
+547 VSEEPVGLE
-562 ELDDGFDSL
+562 ELDDGFGSL

-592 SLNEDETDDL
+592 SLNEEETDDL
-602 DDFEAESLESLDNL
+602 DDFEAESLESLDDL

-704 EMQEELVMQQ
+704 EMQEDLVMQQ

-731 QLAEETAV
+731 QLAEENAV

-793 IETEDEHISSQQ
+793 IETEDENISSQQ

-904 DFDTVDLFVEEE
+904 DFDTVDSFVSGDAESEPEEVSDFDTVDSFIEEE

-930 LVETEV
+930 LVETDV

-974 SFVEEETV
+974 SFIEEET
-982 SDDDSDF
+982 
-989 DTADSLVETD
+989 
-999 VDETEVDETEES
+999 ETEES

-1022 DAESEPE
+1022 DVESEPE
-1029 EVSDFDTVDSFIEEE
+1029 EVSDFDTVDSFVEEE

>member
-75 NGIGAIYRRLRRYDE
+75 NGIGAIYRRLKRYDE

-124 AIECFENVIDENAN
+124 AIECFENVIGENAN

-147 SIYSAKGDFQKAI
+147 SIYSAKGNFQRAI
-160 EIFKHGLQIDQNHPI
+160 DIFKHGLQIDQNHPI

-197 ETALKTKPVWNDAI
+197 ETALKTKPVWTEAI
-211 RDFSNLLLTC
+211 HDFSNLLLTC

-240 DANMLCILG
+240 DSRMLCILG
-249 KIFLTQFDFGS
+249 KVFLTQYDFDS

-269 DINPK
+269 NINPK
-274 DVAILSG
+274 DVEILSG
-281 FAEALEKGEKN
+281 LADALEKGEKN

-298 LEEALNMEP
+298 LVDALNLEP
-307 ENLDLL
+307 ENLNLL
-313 KQYAGTLLSAKD
+313 KQYASTLLSAKD
-325 YDEAFRK
+325 YDEAFKK

-337 KNNEYDVQVLDLY
+337 KDNEDDVQVLDLY

-360 ESTNYYHEKIKQVDK
+360 ESTNYYHEKIKKVDK

-396 AESFAKTYIQNFED
+396 AESFAKTYIQHFED

-440 LLKDNVLADR
+440 LLKDNVLADK

-469 FSEDDKNEESQNEQE
+469 ISDDDKNEESQIGTEQNY
-484 QKSEPEEKFDFDL
+484 SETEDKFDFDL
-497 LGQNEKDNPHV
+497 LGQNEKEDPHV
-508 NSEEHFWDNLSDE
+508 NSEDHFWDNLSDE

-536 TNLEDLQKNDE
+536 TNLEDLQKKDE
-547 VSEDPVGLEETVGLE
+547 VSEEPVGLEETVGLE

-571 QDLLPEIGDETS
+571 QDLLPKIGDETS

-592 SLNEDETDDL
+592 SLNEDETDNFEDL
-602 DDFEAESLESLDNL
+602 ETESLENLDGL
-616 SDSENLEEIT
+616 SDSENLEGII
-626 EENSEQEVV
+626 EENSEQNVV
-635 QDVEQEDLQKQNTIS
+635 QEVEQEDLQKQNTIS

-692 QKALEEKQQETE
+692 QKALEEKQHETE

-724 IEQKMEN
+724 IERKMEN
-731 QLAEETAV
+731 QLEEETSV
-739 SDVAN
+739 SAVAN
-744 DLDLKNELEDS
+744 QTDLLNDIENADS
-755 EELEITEDPEDIDLL
+755 EDFEITEEPEDIDLL
-770 DSFDD
+770 DSFED
-775 AVEELEELNDSDF
+775 AVEELEELDDSDF
-788 ITMNE
+788 FKMNE
-793 IETEDEHISSQQ
+793 IETEDENISSQQ
-805 MFYLVNDNIVPDIDE
+805 MFYLVNDNIVPDVDE
-820 SDFEKDEKSNDS
+820 SDFEKDEKSNDV
-832 KSLIYEILVG
+832 KSLIYEILVD

-856 LLQLSDKE
+856 LLQLSDEE
-864 KAIIESISSQEKTE
+864 KAIIESMSEKENTE
-878 PKNDD
+878 PKNDID
-883 EVSFDTVDSFVEA
+883 VSFDTVDSFVE
-896 ENEPEQST
+896 EETVSEEDY
-904 DFDTVDLFVEEE
+904 DFDTVDSFVSEDAESEPEE
-916 TVSDDDSDFDTADS
+916 DSEFDTADS

-936 DETEV
+936 DE
-941 DETAEPEFDTVD
+941 
-953 SFVSGDAESEPEE
+953 SEEA
-966 VSDFDTVD
+966 DFDTVD

-982 SDDDSDF
+982 SEEDSEF
-989 DTADSLVETD
+989 DTADSLVET
-999 VDETEVDETEES
+999 EVDESEEA
-1011 DFDTVDSFVSG
+1011 DFDT
-1022 DAESEPE
+1022 
-1029 EVSDFDTVDSFIEEE
+1029 
-1044 TETEEPEFD
+1044 
-1053 STDSLIE
+1053 
-1060 DDTENFDSTLDI
+1060 TLDI
-1072 LTNGENDWEDDE
+1072 LTNGENAWEEDD

-1111 VYKSELSMFKKLKA
+1111 VYKSELNMFKKLKA

-1171 YIEYENS
+1171 YIEYKNS
-1178 VQNSSSSEKMTQ
+1178 VQNSSGSEKMTL

-1197 QNIRKLSRNLEDIL
+1197 QSIRKLSRNLEDIL

>member
-75 NGIGAIYRRLRRYDE
+75 NGIGAIYRRLKRYDE

-249 KIFLTQFDFGS
+249 KIFLTQFDFDS

-337 KNNEYDVQVLDLY
+337 KNNEDDVQVLDLY

-527 SDKMNEDYV
+527 SDKMNEDYI
-536 TNLEDLQKNDE
+536 TNPEDLQKNDE
-547 VSEDPVGLEETVGLE
+547 VSEEPVGLE

-592 SLNEDETDDL
+592 SLNEEETDDFEDL
-602 DDFEAESLESLDNL
+602 EAESLESLDDLGFITNPKNGRVKGLNEVSLDRTYL

-731 QLAEETAV
+731 QLAEETVV

-793 IETEDEHISSQQ
+793 IETEDENISSQQ

-820 SDFEKDEKSNDS
+820 NDFEKDEKSNDF
-832 KSLIYEILVG
+832 KSFIYEILVG

-930 LVETEV
+930 LVET
-936 DETEV
+936 D
-941 DETAEPEFDTVD
+941 
-953 SFVSGDAESEPEE
+953 
-966 VSDFDTVD
+966 
-974 SFVEEETV
+974 
-982 SDDDSDF
+982 
-989 DTADSLVETD
+989 
-999 VDETEVDETEES
+999 VDETEES

-1178 VQNSSSSEKMTQ
+1178 VQNSSGSEKMTQ

>member
-75 NGIGAIYRRLRRYDE
+75 NGIGAIYRRLKRYDE

-249 KIFLTQFDFGS
+249 KIFLTQFDFDS

-337 KNNEYDVQVLDLY
+337 KDNEYDVQVLDLY

-427 YDNAIVSYTKGLE
+427 YDNAIISYTKGLE

-527 SDKMNEDYV
+527 SDKMNEDYI
-536 TNLEDLQKNDE
+536 TNPEDLQKNDE
-547 VSEDPVGLEETVGLE
+547 VSEEPVGLE

-592 SLNEDETDDL
+592 SLNEDETDDFE
-602 DDFEAESLESLDNL
+602 DFEAESLDDL

-626 EENSEQEVV
+626 EEKSEQEVV

-731 QLAEETAV
+731 QLVEETVV

-793 IETEDEHISSQQ
+793 IETEDENISSQQ

-820 SDFEKDEKSNDS
+820 SDFEKDEKSNDF
-832 KSLIYEILVG
+832 KSFIYEILVG

-896 ENEPEQST
+896 ENEPKQST
-904 DFDTVDLFVEEE
+904 DFDTVDL
-916 TVSDDDSDFDTADS
+916 
-930 LVETEV
+930 
-936 DETEV
+936 
-941 DETAEPEFDTVD
+941 
-953 SFVSGDAESEPEE
+953 
-966 VSDFDTVD
+966 
-974 SFVEEETV
+974 FVEEETV

-999 VDETEVDETEES
+999 VDETEVDETEEPE
-1011 DFDTVDSFVSG
+1011 FDTVDSFVSG

-1060 DDTENFDSTLDI
+1060 NDTENFDSTLDI

-1178 VQNSSSSEKMTQ
+1178 VQNSGSSEKMTQ

>member
-1 MDKNLLLTKAQ
+1 M
-12 NAELSRDF
+12 
-20 QTATRLYKELL
+20 
-31 RNEPDNLEYLSTI
+31 
-44 GSIYVK
+44 
-50 SNEDEKALPYYQ
+50 
-62 RIIELFPHSVSAM
+62 
-75 NGIGAIYRRLRRYDE
+75 
-90 SIEILQR
+90 
-97 ALNENKDVANVY
+97 
-109 YTLGF
+109 
-114 TYREM
+114 
-119 GLYDE
+119 
-124 AIECFENVIDENAN
+124 
-138 DVLAYNHLG
+138 G

-249 KIFLTQFDFGS
+249 KIFLTQFDFDS

-337 KNNEYDVQVLDLY
+337 KDNEYDVQVLDLY

-484 QKSEPEEKFDFDL
+484 QKLEPEEKFDFDL

-527 SDKMNEDYV
+527 SEKMNEDYV

-547 VSEDPVGLEETVGLE
+547 VSEEPVGLE

-602 DDFEAESLESLDNL
+602 DNFETESFESLDGL

-626 EENSEQEVV
+626 EEKSEQEVV

-793 IETEDEHISSQQ
+793 IETEDENISSQQ

-820 SDFEKDEKSNDS
+820 SDFEKDEKSNDF
-832 KSLIYEILVG
+832 KSFIYEILVD

-936 DETEV
+936 DETE
-941 DETAEPEFDTVD
+941 EPE
-953 SFVSGDAESEPEE
+953 
-966 VSDFDTVD
+966 
-974 SFVEEETV
+974 
-982 SDDDSDF
+982 
-989 DTADSLVETD
+989 
-999 VDETEVDETEES
+999 
-1011 DFDTVDSFVSG
+1011 FDTVDSFVSG

-1178 VQNSSSSEKMTQ
+1178 VQNSSGSEKMTQ